1 MKEHEGEDTPSG
13 IEAEDMVTLVIDLQD
28 GFADD
33 TVVLHVN
40 GEKLVRRAHISTK
53 LLLGL
58 AESFR
63 TEIPIGPVTVDIDIQ
78 TKDVT
83 KTILLKVYA
92 PTYLGI
98 SVANGEVEY
107 IVADEPFG
115 YG

>member
-1 MKEHEGEDTPSG
+1 
-13 IEAEDMVTLVIDLQD
+13 MVTLFIDFQD

-40 GEKLVRRAHISTK
+40 GEEVFRKEHVSTK

-63 TEIPIGPVTVDIDIQ
+63 TEMPIGPVTIDIDIQ
-78 TKDVT
+78 TKDVA
-83 KTILLKVYA
+83 KTILIEVFA

-98 SVANGEVEY
+98 SVANGSIEY